1 MKYLKIRKDDWHTL
15 MESYFQGIGE
25 WETDKEKADFYN
37 QLFDGVLYMVEE
49 SNGE

>member
-1 MKYLKIRKDDWHTL
+1 MKYLKIREDDWNTL

-37 QLFDGVLYMVEE
+37 QLFGSVLYMVEE